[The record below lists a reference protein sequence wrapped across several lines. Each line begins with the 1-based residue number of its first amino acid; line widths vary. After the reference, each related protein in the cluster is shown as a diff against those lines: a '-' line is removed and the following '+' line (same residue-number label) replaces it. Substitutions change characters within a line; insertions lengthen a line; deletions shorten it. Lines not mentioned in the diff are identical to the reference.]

1 MLLQRRDFSG
11 FRRALSCF
19 SCAAATLIAT
29 MATAQAQA
37 PLVPEVLDEVY
48 VTAQRREQLLLETPS
63 SISVITE
70 QDMERENIDSF
81 ADYAVRVPNLTFE
94 QVGIIGYRGGE
105 DVTLRGVQG
114 RTNYYLDETPLPVT
128 DVRLFDVQRI
138 EVLRGPQGTLYGD
151 AAMGGTIKVVTNKP
165 TTAEFSGGAATSY
178 LFTEDGGDSFSAETY
193 VNVPLSELV
202 ALRVTGYF
210 EELGGYI
217 DNIPPTEGLGN
228 QSGGVLPFNVNVRK
242 DVDSGNRK
250 GARVAL
256 RIQPTESVNID
267 LSAWLQNTDLGARA
281 FYDEPT
287 PLETSFRGTMFESQ
301 SLEIFNGTLEWT
313 GAKLGLLSS
322 TSYYTNDTINSED
335 ITVFLAQ
342 GLFGFSPSV
351 FTNPQQLNNA
361 FPSEGFTHET
371 RLTFNGNVANKPIFV
386 VGGVF
391 YSDTKTSRDQ
401 YWYDLQS
408 ITDISLALDPSGGFD
423 FGTAFDA
430 LGVERGLWGFQLLP
444 NEVKQLAFFGEA
456 SIRPVPRLELTAGLR
471 YFEFDIEETR
481 TTDGFL
487 FQGFETSSGKT
498 SDSDTIMRFNAKLDI
513 SDGAMIYA
521 NAAQG
526 FNIGSALGS
535 ALPDICQPALDAL
548 GLSDGPVDPETLWS
562 YELGTKA
569 GFLGG
574 NVIVDTSVFYID
586 WKDIQEFVNFPDNT
600 CPEGFLGNF
609 GDATIKGGEFA
620 ISFSPTERVQIGG
633 SFGYSDVSRT
643 QAPIGS
649 TAAEQV
655 GNTLLTTA
663 IQFQYTFPIS
673 AQMSGYFGG
682 DHQYIEEAEED
693 APGTPHYNLT
703 NLRIG
708 LIGTDSWEAAI
719 IGRNIF
725 NSDPV
730 LAAYAPG
737 SIGNLLPQE
746 ATLRPRTIGIEA
758 RKRF

>member
-1 MLLQRRDFSG
+1 MLTQQHFTGID
-11 FRRALSCF
+11 RAVSRCG
-19 SCAAATLIAT
+19 C
-29 MATAQAQA
+29 ATALWVAAVPMALAQG
-37 PLVPEVLDEVY
+37 PGDQNELDEVY
-48 VTAQRREQLLLETPS
+48 VTAQRREQPLLETPV

-70 QDMERENIDSF
+70 QEMERQNIDSF
-81 ADYAVRVPNLTFE
+81 ADYAVRVPGLTFE
-94 QVGIIGYRGGE
+94 QVGIIGYRGAE
-105 DVTLRGVQG
+105 DVTLRAVQG

-128 DVRLFDVQRI
+128 DVRLFDVERI

-151 AAMGGTIKVVTNKP
+151 SSMGGTIKVVTNKP
-165 TTAEFSGGAATSY
+165 TTAGFSGAAATNYS
-178 LFTEDGGDSFSAETY
+178 LTEDGGDSFSAETY
-193 VNVPLSELV
+193 VNVPLSDRV
-202 ALRVTGYF
+202 ALRVTGYY
-210 EELGGYI
+210 EELGGYV
-217 DNIPPTEGLGN
+217 DNIPPTVGLGD
-228 QSGGVLPFNVNVRK
+228 QSGGVLPFRVNVRK

-256 RIQPTESVNID
+256 RFQPSESVNVD
-267 LSAWLQNTDLGARA
+267 LSAWLQDIDLGARA

-301 SLEIFNGTLEWT
+301 SLEIYNGTLEWT
-313 GAKLGLLSS
+313 GEKLGLLSS
-322 TSYYTNDTINSED
+322 TTYYTDDTINSED

-351 FTNPQQLNNA
+351 FTNPQQLNNS
-361 FPSEGFTHET
+361 FPAEGFTHET
-371 RLTFNGNVANKPIFV
+371 RLSFDGEIGSKPVFV

-423 FGTAFDA
+423 FGVLFDA

-444 NEVKQLAFFGEA
+444 NEVKQLAFFGEF
-456 SIRPVPRLELTAGLR
+456 SIKPVPRLELTAGLR
-471 YFEFDIEETR
+471 YFEFDIKETR

-498 SDSDTIMRFNAKLDI
+498 SDSDVIVRFNAKADV
-513 SDGAMIYA
+513 SDDVMIYA

-562 YELGTKA
+562 YELGTK
-569 GFLGG
+569 GRFRGG
-574 NVIVDTSVFYID
+574 KVVIDTSVYYID

-609 GDATIKGGEFA
+609 GDATIKGGELAF
-620 ISFSPTERVQIGG
+620 SFLPTERLQIGG
-633 SFGYSDVSRT
+633 SIGYSDVSRS
-643 QAPIGS
+643 QDAIGT
-649 TAAEQV
+649 TAAEQI

-663 IQFQYTFPIS
+663 IQVQYTFPIS
-673 AQMSGYFGG
+673 TQMTGYIGA
-682 DHQYIEEAEED
+682 DHQYIEEGEED

-708 LIGTDSWEAAI
+708 LIGKDTWEAAI
-719 IGRNIF
+719 VGRNIF
-725 NSDPV
+725 DSDPV
-730 LAAYAPG
+730 LATFAPG
-737 SIGNLLPQE
+737 SIGNLLPQD